1 MPRRKENARSEP
13 EITGLTQL
21 LKEYAPCNCGACS
34 GIPNP
39 NCCWA
44 CQSEVVLYP
53 VRGGLCHRCRRA
65 GFLEVP
71 GVQRLSVQNRAQ

>member
-1 MPRRKENARSEP
+1 MPRRNENARSEP

-44 CQSEVVLYP
+44 CQRELVFYP
-53 VRGGLCHRCRRA
+53 YPGALCHRCRNA
-65 GFLEVP
+65 GFLEVTD
-71 GVQRLSVQNRAQ
+71 VKRLSVHNGA